1 MNKGLGLVESLGA
14 ELRAGRWLVSTFG
27 QLPVALVGLP
37 QDLLCFF
44 PCAANLRF
52 ELKFL
57 QLSVMFGWVHNQ
69 TLTTQLTRP

>member
-1 MNKGLGLVESLGA
+1 MKKGLGLVESLGA

-52 ELKFL
+52 
-57 QLSVMFGWVHNQ
+57 
-69 TLTTQLTRP
+69 